1 MTPIALS
8 HRGGRSRP
16 GSLATALL
24 ALSLFLPAR
33 GANAQTT
40 AQPQV
45 QDPKVVARGK
55 ALDGTRIADEGQHAR
70 ALELFQE
77 AYALYPEPAYL
88 YDMGVEFQALG
99 RDVEALD
106 AYRRFLADPKG
117 TPRSLVTHAS
127 ELLADLDKRLGE
139 IQLRGAPD
147 GAEIAIDDEPRGAA
161 PAREPLRA
169 KPGAHRV
176 LLRRAG
182 FEPFRADV
190 QVPEGGAAVVDVGV
204 FSPSETAG
212 PLATAP
218 RATTIAWSL
227 AGGLGFWTA
236 GPPSGTDPSPTFSLA
251 AGHPI
256 LTLGG
261 GVDLQLGGKV
271 AFTYFSEPLGTNS
284 FVSLLANARFVK
296 PIAAR
301 IAAFADVGAGVLILA
316 GVPDGSSLFGANG
329 GRPTGALSTFELR
342 PALGGSYAIADGL
355 AFHIA
360 PAFVWNPSPSERFTS
375 SSLTR
380 FEVGIGLLG
389 EL

>member
-1 MTPIALS
+1 MIPIT
-8 HRGGRSRP
+8 HFRRGGGRRRGLLTTVAFTLS
-16 GSLATALL
+16 LL
-24 ALSLFLPAR
+24 AHVSSVH
-33 GANAQTT
+33 AQ
-40 AQPQV
+40 A
-45 QDPKVVARGK
+45 QDPKVVARTK

-77 AYALYPEPAYL
+77 AYGLYPEPAYL

-139 IQLRGAPD
+139 IQLRGAPE

-169 KPGAHRV
+169 KPGPHRV

-190 QVPEGGAAVVDVGV
+190 QVPEGGAAVVDVGL
-204 FSPSETAG
+204 FSPSETAA
-212 PLATAP
+212 PSTSAP
-218 RATTIAWSL
+218 RATTLAWSL
-227 AGGLGFWTA
+227 TGGLGFWTA
-236 GPPSGTDPSPTFSLA
+236 GPPAGADPSPTFSLA
-251 AGHPI
+251 AGHPVVVLPGDI
-256 LTLGG
+256 A
-261 GVDLQLGGKV
+261 LQLGGKV
-271 AFTYFSEPLGTNS
+271 GFTYFSEPLGTNS

-296 PIAAR
+296 AIAPR
-301 IAAFADVGAGVLILA
+301 ISAFADVGAGVLILA

-342 PALGGSYAIADGL
+342 PALGASYAIAEGL

-360 PAFVWNPSPSERFTS
+360 PAFVWNPSPSERFAS
-375 SSLTR
+375 ASLTR
-380 FEVGIGLLG
+380 FELGIGLSG